1 MFENKM
7 LVCDMDGTLLN
18 SSLKISDE
26 NIAALRRF
34 TENGGL
40 FTVATGRMHIAM
52 LQYLSKLPINIP
64 AILFNGAMIY
74 DFFTEESIWERPLPD
89 EVKLTVI
96 EILAEFP
103 AAAAE
108 VYQGD
113 KIYLLNENAI
123 TERHIK
129 QEKTNIARA
138 LIDKIPFPWIKVLIA
153 GDNGTLCDIEQ
164 WLAKKKLSFRHTF
177 SEKVMLEL
185 LNNEASKG
193 HALVELARMTG
204 TPLENTYAM
213 GDNLND
219 IEMIRMAG
227 AGIAV
232 SNAHPDIKAAADIC
246 MPHHDE
252 HAVAHV
258 VEWIERLSLAHSDIK
273 NYS

>member
-18 SSLKISDE
+18 SSLKVSDE

-40 FTVATGRMHIAM
+40 FTVATGRMHVAV
-52 LQYLSKLPINIP
+52 LQYLPILPINIP

-74 DFFTEESIWERPLPD
+74 DFITKESIWERPLQD
-89 EVKLTVI
+89 EAKQTVI
-96 EILAEFP
+96 EIIAEFP

-108 VYQGD
+108 VYHGD
-113 KIYLLNENAI
+113 NIYLLNENTI

-129 QEKTNIARA
+129 VEKTNIKRQP
-138 LIDKIPFPWIKVLIA
+138 IDKIPFPWMKTLIA
-153 GDNGTLCDIEQ
+153 SDPDTLHRIER
-164 WLAKKKLSFRHTF
+164 WLQKKDLSFRSTF
-177 SEKVMLEL
+177 SEKTFLEL
-185 LNNEASKG
+185 LNKQASKG

-204 TPLENTYAM
+204 TSVENIYAM

-219 IEMIRMAG
+219 LEMIQMAG
-227 AGIAV
+227 TGIAV
-232 SNAHPDIKAAADIC
+232 SNAHPALKAAAKVC

-258 VEWIERLSLAHSDIK
+258 VDWIERRPPHAGVPC
-273 NYS
+273 